1 MIAHVEEHL
10 ERVPFVPF
18 VVRTS
23 DGHEYSVATVD
34 HAFIT
39 PRRNRVIVVAD
50 DGAVAILGPLH
61 INAVIEQPNGA

>member
-1 MIAHVEEHL
+1 MIADVEEHL

-23 DGHEYSVATVD
+23 DGHEYSVATVN